1 MIVSRTVPNDDD
13 IHSNS
18 GDKVGLL
25 RSRQLCRLYDNNME
39 GTHCKSARSN
49 LSGLHLCPAVALPS
63 PGRRLRHW
71 LIASKL
77 HVVMKSTKVQTLG
90 TTLVLWT
97 HRICKMMIS
106 YIAKNSMT
114 KLSSKI
120 LTCSIG
126 SALGLSRMA
135 YTAMHVRQHYAR
147 VTIHACQSWQNCN
160 WLQVTKRALT
170 SQVSENAA
178 FLVIPDTL
186 IIA

>member
-1 MIVSRTVPNDDD
+1 MACIDSRMLSTTV
-13 IHSNS
+13 
-18 GDKVGLL
+18 
-25 RSRQLCRLYDNNME
+25 
-39 GTHCKSARSN
+39 A
-49 LSGLHLCPAVALPS
+49 S

-160 WLQVTKRALT
+160 WLQVTTCPNFSGKRECGFFGHTRHFNYCIICIYTKCSKWVGLIMLRVHHIVLT
-170 SQVSENAA
+170 CNARMSDS
-178 FLVIPDTL
+178 FN
-186 IIA
+186 